1 MRSLGSALLLALLL
15 VAAALAQEPAPHD
28 MSASVVQVVATTS
41 AGRTLLGSA
50 VVIDRGKLITN
61 CHVLRDAREVHVARG
76 AQKWRAERRAADG
89 RKDLCVLAAPGLDA
103 PAARLVSTATLKVG
117 DTAHAIGY
125 GKGGSLGVTEGRI
138 ESLYDFEGARVIR
151 TSASFDVGAS
161 GGALFTASGLLA
173 GILTFKAPSGGS
185 FHFAIPVDWLPAV
198 EAAGQSGPAGDSG
211 PAFFEGDSGHWAHFL
226 RAVWYESTQQWST
239 LVAVCEHWASNEPG
253 SEEARLTMTRA
264 VDRLR
269 RSTPGMPRKAP

>member
-1 MRSLGSALLLALLL
+1 MKSLGSALLLALLL
-15 VAAALAQEPAPHD
+15 VAAAPAQESPPHD
-28 MSASVVQVVATTS
+28 MSASVVRVVATTPT
-41 AGRTLLGSA
+41 GGTVFGSA
-50 VVIDRGKLITN
+50 VVIEPGKLITN
-61 CHVLRDAREVHVARG
+61 CHVLRDAQEIYVARG
-76 AQKWRAERRAADG
+76 AQKWRAARRAGDG
-89 RKDLCVLAAPGLDA
+89 RKDLCVLAVPGLDA
-103 PAARLVSTATLKVG
+103 PAATMVSTATLKVG
-117 DTAHAIGY
+117 EPAYAVGY
-125 GKGGSLGVTEGRI
+125 AAGGSLAPSQGRI

-198 EAAGQSGPAGDSG
+198 EAAGQFGPPTDRG
-211 PAFFEGDSGHWAHFL
+211 PAFFERDPGHWAHFL

-269 RSTPGMPRKAP
+269 HWSPGMPRRAP